1 MIQPAIGV
9 FDSGLGG
16 LSVLKEIHA
25 LLPDEPLLYFA
36 DQQHVPYGSRSLQE
50 VRRFSEGISRF
61 LIELGIRLIVVACN
75 TASAAALHHLRKS
88 FPGTSFVG
96 MEPAVKPAVI
106 STKTQKVGVLATP
119 ATFQGELFAS
129 VVERFAQG
137 VEIIEQTL
145 PGLVERIEAVDL
157 DSPATRAILTRGI
170 RPLIARGVDTLVL
183 ACTHYPFVLAG
194 IREIAGVGIQV
205 IDPSPAIARQTKRVF
220 DQISLMQKNKGS
232 ASVFYYST
240 SNPELLISMA
250 DRLIHLPGEAR
261 SACWKRDRLFI
272 EGEG

>member
-220 DQISLMQKNKGS
+220 DQISLMQNNKGS
-232 ASVFYYST
+232 ASVLYYST

-250 DRLIHLPGEAR
+250 DRLINLPGEAR
-261 SACWKRDRLFI
+261 SAYWKRERLVI
-272 EGEG
+272 VEEG